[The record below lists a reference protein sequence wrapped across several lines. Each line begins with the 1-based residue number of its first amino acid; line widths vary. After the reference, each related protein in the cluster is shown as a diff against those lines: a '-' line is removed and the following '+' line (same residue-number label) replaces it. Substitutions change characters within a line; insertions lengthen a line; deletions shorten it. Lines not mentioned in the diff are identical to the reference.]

1 MTEKSPVGFSGNT
14 LKLVAAICMFID
26 HMGAILFPQ
35 ILALRII
42 GRLAFPIYA
51 FMIAQ
56 GCRHTRN
63 KLRYFL
69 GVFLLGLFCQGVYAV
84 FSPVDR
90 LNILLTFSAS
100 ILLLY
105 CVLWLESSEEKKQ
118 WLHVAAAALCLVVTA
133 LAVYYVNLKFH
144 FDYGLWGCLAAVLAG
159 QFPAEKKSPL
169 PVIRLGFAL
178 LGTAH
183 TSGSIQLYSLLAL
196 PLLLCYSGH
205 RGKYKM
211 KYFFYIFYPAHL
223 AVLYG
228 IALLMK

>member
-1 MTEKSPVGFSGNT
+1 MTVKTASGLSANA
-14 LKLVAAICMFID
+14 LKLLAAATMLID
-26 HMGAILFPQ
+26 HAGAILLPQ
-35 ILALRII
+35 ISVLRII

-69 GVFLLGLFCQGVYAV
+69 GIFLLGVICQGVYTWTTGA
-84 FSPVDR
+84 DR

-105 CVLWLESSEEKKQ
+105 CVLWLQSSAEKKH
-118 WLHVAAAALCLVVTA
+118 WGGMAAAAACLV
-133 LAVYYVNLKFH
+133 AVSLVVRYVNSKLP
-144 FDYGLWGCLAAVLAG
+144 FDYGIWGCLAAVLAG
-159 QFPAEKKSPL
+159 ELPYDRKKPL
-169 PVIRLGFAL
+169 SVILLGVAL

-183 TSGSIQLYSLLAL
+183 ATGTIQLYSLLAL
-196 PLLLCYSGH
+196 PLLLCYSGA
-205 RGKYKM
+205 RGKYKL

-228 IALLMK
+228 IALLIK

>member
-14 LKLVAAICMFID
+14 LKLLAAICMLID

-69 GVFLLGLFCQGVYAV
+69 GVFLLGLFCQGVYAI

-105 CVLWLESSEEKKQ
+105 CVLWLESSAEKSQ
-118 WLHVAAAALCLVVTA
+118 WLHVTAAALCLVVTA
-133 LAVYYVNLKFH
+133 LVVYYVNLKLH

-159 QFPAEKKSPL
+159 LFPTEKKSPL
-169 PVIRLGFAL
+169 PVLRLGIAL

-223 AVLYG
+223 ALLYG
-228 IALLMK
+228 VSLLIK